1 MSQVWGCICE
11 QDHTGSLGIQ
21 CVCTQGD
28 KQKNQ
33 LFINTIRATLEGFPG
48 SSAGRESPCSAGDP
62 SSIPGLRNSP
72 WRRHRLPTLVFL
84 GFPGSLDGKESAYNA
99 KDLGSIPGLGRPSEG
114 GHGNPTPGFLPG
126 ESLWTEELGGLQ
138 SIGSQRDTTERLST
152 VSTQKRRKC
161 CLFPG
166 WLS

>member
-84 GFPGSLDGKESAYNA
+84 GFPGSSDSKEFTCNVG
-99 KDLGSIPGLGRPSEG
+99 DLSSLSGLGKSPGG
-114 GHGNPTPGFLPG
+114 GHDNPLQYSCLENPQEQRKLAGCSP
-126 ESLWTEELGGLQ
+126 WGL
-138 SIGSQRDTTERLST
+138 
-152 VSTQKRRKC
+152 K
-161 CLFPG
+161 
-166 WLS
+166 